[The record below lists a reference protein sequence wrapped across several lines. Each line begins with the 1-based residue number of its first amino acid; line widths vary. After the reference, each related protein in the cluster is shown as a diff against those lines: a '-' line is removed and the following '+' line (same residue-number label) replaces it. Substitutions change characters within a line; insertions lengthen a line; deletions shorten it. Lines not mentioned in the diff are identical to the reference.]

1 MQPYFSHTHLEQ
13 NIIKK
18 NTLLKIV
25 LKKSTALLEVPSTFI
40 PSSPQCVNCDHY
52 YHSIIVSHYRNKLL
66 TAINCSFTM
75 EALDLFFLNF
85 YIIVVITIIIIW

>member
-25 LKKSTALLEVPSTFI
+25 LKKSTALFEVPSTFI

-52 YHSIIVSHYRNKLL
+52 YHSIVSHYRNKLL
-66 TAINCSFTM
+66 IAINCSFTM
-75 EALDLFFLNF
+75 EAIDLFF
-85 YIIVVITIIIIW
+85 